1 MDCLSAVHGGKVH
14 FVVHFVSFVP
24 GRRVARFLDRHLVL
38 VVGLG
43 VVGLLYG
50 LFLYQSAEIEITV
63 ETPEEVALQMYW
75 AGPGQNFSESRTS
88 GAVLPAG
95 QSTVVVRGGRVREG
109 TRFRLDPL
117 REEGEVRLLEVRVRQ
132 RLARDWIAPL
142 SGEEGP
148 TVAGTAEVTP
158 DGPPGLLLRS
168 TGEDPQ
174 LWWDR
179 VERGPEAPGGGRAWR
194 QGATDLLVLFLLAA
208 FLRFL
213 ERKVPALDR
222 VFLRRL
228 YFVPAVLLVVSGGVY
243 AIAIGSAHG
252 NHPDEPVHAPA
263 GHYYTEHWILPQAD
277 DPAIANS
284 YSPYGFSR
292 LNSPEIAYWVGGKW
306 AGLLTDS
313 ALTAPVERLR
323 FFNASL
329 FLALALVSLLHL
341 RFRLLLLPLLLTP
354 QLWYL
359 FAYYN
364 SDAFALAACYG
375 ALFLTVHPRGW
386 VERLRAPDAGALRVA
401 ACVAVAC
408 LLGVVLAL
416 LKQNYW
422 VFGGFLGGYLLV
434 RAAFA
439 GGFFGRRLAVA
450 VLLAAVAGFSAP
462 ELWKGAFHLRNG
474 MPHEE
479 ATAQM
484 QRAMADPEFQP
495 DVDPERS
502 FAGLDLRGKGFSLE
516 EMFTVFRWHDLI
528 VMNSFGNY
536 RWFDTHPELFFV
548 YRMFKVAAVAFLLFL
563 VPAVFFVRW
572 EDGLVVAGGLFTM
585 AALLGAA
592 LWFAWTSDFQVQ
604 GRYLAPLVPVLGVLG
619 LTLRRRI
626 LWPALGI
633 FLAAST
639 LLGLYSF
646 FFFAMPEA

>member
-1 MDCLSAVHGGKVH
+1 MFLSLL
-14 FVVHFVSFVP
+14 
-24 GRRVARFLDRHLVL
+24 RRLHRLADRHLLL

-50 LFLYQSAEIEITV
+50 LFVYQSAEIEVTV
-63 ETPEEVALQMYW
+63 EVPEEGGLQVYW

-88 GAVLPAG
+88 GAMLPAG
-95 QSTVVVRGGRVREG
+95 QSTVVVRGGRIREG
-109 TRFRLDPL
+109 GRFRVDPL
-117 REEGEVRLLEVRVRQ
+117 RGEGEVRLLGVRVRQ
-132 RLARDWIAPL
+132 RLSRDWSAPL
-142 SGEEGP
+142 HGE
-148 TVAGTAEVTP
+148 
-158 DGPPGLLLRS
+158 DGPRAAGDAVLAADGGPGLLLRS

-179 VERGPEAPGGGRAWR
+179 VERGPEAPGAGRAWR
-194 QGATDLLVLFLLAA
+194 QGMTDLLAFLLLAA
-208 FLRFL
+208 FLLLL

-263 GHYYTEHWILPQAD
+263 GHYYTGHWILPQAD

-292 LNSPEIAYWVGGKW
+292 LNSPEIAYWVGGKF
-306 AGLLTDS
+306 AGLLTDT

-329 FLALALVSLLHL
+329 FLALAVVSLLHL
-341 RFRLLLLPLLLTP
+341 RFRILLLPLLLTP

-386 VERLRAPDAGALRVA
+386 VERLRAPEAGVPRVA

-422 VFGGFLGGYLLV
+422 VFGGFLAGYLLV
-434 RAAFA
+434 RAAGA
-439 GGFFGRRLAVA
+439 RGRFGRRLAVA
-450 VLLAAVAGFSAP
+450 VILAAAAGFAAP

-474 MPHEE
+474 LPHEE

-484 QRAMADPEFQP
+484 QRVMADPEFLP
-495 DVDPERS
+495 DTDPERA
-502 FAGLDLRGKGFSLE
+502 FAGLDLRGKGFSFE
-516 EMFTVFRWHDLI
+516 ELFTVFRWHDLM

-536 RWFDTHPELFFV
+536 RWFDTHPELFFA
-548 YRMFKVAAVAFLLFL
+548 YRMFEVAAVAFLLFL

-572 EDGLVVAGGLFTM
+572 EDGLVVAGGLFSMVVLT
-585 AALLGAA
+585 AAA

-604 GRYLAPLVPVLGVLG
+604 GRYLAPLAPVLGVLV
-619 LTLRRRI
+619 LTLRRRMV
-626 LWPALGI
+626 WPALGI
-633 FLAAST
+633 FLAAAT
-639 LLGLYSF
+639 LLSLYSF
-646 FFFAMPEA
+646 FLFAMPEA